1 MKKKVFRKEEGERLQ
16 FRGPDRTVHLIVEP
30 ANSET
35 KEFLMGTVEIPPGSS
50 IPYHAHTN
58 EEEIMFVYEGRGI
71 ATVDGKEHRVSKGSV
86 VLTTPGC
93 QHSFTN
99 TWTENLSI
107 AFFYSPPG
115 VEKSIRERAAAQKKA
130 SS

>member
-1 MKKKVFRKEEGERLQ
+1 MKKKYVFRKEEGEILK
-16 FRGPDRTVHLIVEP
+16 FKEPDRTVHLVVEP
-30 ANSET
+30 ANSDT

-58 EEEIMFVYEGRGI
+58 EEEIMFVYEGRGF
-71 ATVDGKEHRVSKGSV
+71 ATVDGKEYRVSKGSV
-86 VLTTPGC
+86 VLTPPGC

-99 TWTENLSI
+99 TWTENLSV

-115 VEKSIRERAAAQKKA
+115 IEKVLRERAAAQK
-130 SS
+130 

>member
-1 MKKKVFRKEEGERLQ
+1 MKKKVFRKEDGEKLQ
-16 FRGPDRTVHLIVEP
+16 FSSPDRTVHLIVEP

-50 IPYHAHTN
+50 IPYHAHAN
-58 EEEIMFVYEGRGI
+58 EEEIMFVHEGRGI
-71 ATVDGKEHRVSKGSV
+71 ATVDGKDYRVSRGSV
-86 VLTTPGC
+86 VLTPPGC

-115 VEKSIRERAAAQKKA
+115 IEKTIRERAAAQRKT

>member
-1 MKKKVFRKEEGERLQ
+1 MKKKVFRKEDGEKLQ
-16 FRGPDRTVHLIVEP
+16 FKGPDRTVHLIVEP
-30 ANSET
+30 ANSES
-35 KEFLMGTVEIPPGSS
+35 KEFLMGTVEIPPGGS

-58 EEEIMFVYEGRGI
+58 EEEIMFVYAGRGI
-71 ATVDGKEHRVSKGSV
+71 ATVDGKDYRVSKESV
-86 VLTTPGC
+86 VLTPPGC

-115 VEKSIRERAAAQKKA
+115 IEKTIRERAAAQQK
-130 SS
+130 